1 MRFTEYSQQ
10 PSGLNII
17 PVTAMRKM
25 RLTGV
30 RLYAYEKADLV
41 FEPSFVWL
49 KAYVV
54 SPVPWFVNVFPVS
67 NCLHEKRYLKIL
79 KIGTSLVAQWL
90 KIHLPMQ
97 ATHVRALVQGDTICC
112 GATKPMCHNY

>member
-1 MRFTEYSQQ
+1 MAALQSNNSVLKVLCLAFPFMRFTEYSQP

-54 SPVPWFVNVFPVS
+54 SPVPRFVNVFPVS
-67 NCLHEKRYLKIL
+67 NCLH
-79 KIGTSLVAQWL
+79 
-90 KIHLPMQ
+90 
-97 ATHVRALVQGDTICC
+97 
-112 GATKPMCHNY
+112 